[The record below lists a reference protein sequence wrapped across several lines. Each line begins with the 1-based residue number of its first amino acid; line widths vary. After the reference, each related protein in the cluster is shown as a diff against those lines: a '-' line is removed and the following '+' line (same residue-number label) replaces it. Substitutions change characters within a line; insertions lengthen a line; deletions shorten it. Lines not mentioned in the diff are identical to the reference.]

1 MQALVWPGTQTRLM
15 TMNGKFLRFG
25 LILAAT
31 MIGVAFAA
39 PSRAD
44 DYPTRPITILVPFP
58 AGGSSDIVMR
68 LVASKVSEA
77 LKQPIIIENRAGA
90 AGNVAA
96 IAIKNAQPDGYLL
109 MMGHTGSHAI
119 NAT

>member
-1 MQALVWPGTQTRLM
+1 MIGAA
-15 TMNGKFLRFG
+15 
-25 LILAAT
+25 IAAT
-31 MIGVAFAA
+31 GFTA

-68 LVASKVSEA
+68 LVANKAAET

-96 IAIKNAQPDGYLL
+96 DDGP
-109 MMGHTGSHAI
+109 HRHARHQRD
-119 NAT
+119 AL